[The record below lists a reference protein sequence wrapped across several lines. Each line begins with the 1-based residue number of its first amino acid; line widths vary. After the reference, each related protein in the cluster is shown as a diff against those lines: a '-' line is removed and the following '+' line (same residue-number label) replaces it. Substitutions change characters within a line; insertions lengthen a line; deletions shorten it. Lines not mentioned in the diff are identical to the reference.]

1 MSGASVPGK
10 WGLDADG
17 EGTVEA
23 GTSEAG
29 AGAVL
34 VVVTPPRTRELDA
47 PAGETEL
54 GDDSSMGPLGR
65 LAL

>member
-1 MSGASVPGK
+1 MSGASVPGR
-10 WGLDADG
+10 WGLDAEG

-34 VVVTPPRTRELDA
+34 VGLKPPKTRVDA